1 MNPVRGEG
9 RRQAAAPAPRQGATQ
24 RYSPGPLSC
33 WCCFRLFGYANRELY
48 FFGNAGI
55 PIVFRM
61 PYRSAPRGVSAAGP
75 VCTGD
80 AACAPVGD
88 GASSNLRGIGKD
100 AVRPRVRLQKKGAVQ
115 RSQQAIGNPN
125 RMLFC
130 ARFSSP
136 PSGWRVYNEPRQR
149 LYPIQ
154 PLNKSL
160 WFAESIKVV
169 TPLSY
174 LFRLSR
180 IHRRP
185 AAGMSPDSAPGRDRL
200 ESEPGRESSCDDST
214 INSTQM

>member
-1 MNPVRGEG
+1 MPAFRLCFGCLIGRLRGAF
-9 RRQAAAPAPRQGATQ
+9 RRQDP
-24 RYSPGPLSC
+24 
-33 WCCFRLFGYANRELY
+33 
-48 FFGNAGI
+48 
-55 PIVFRM
+55 
-61 PYRSAPRGVSAAGP
+61 SAPEMRHALPLATGHRRICEVSGRMQCARGSGY
-75 VCTGD
+75 
-80 AACAPVGD
+80 
-88 GASSNLRGIGKD
+88 K
-100 AVRPRVRLQKKGAVQ
+100 KKGAVQ

-154 PLNKSL
+154 PLIKSL

-200 ESEPGRESSCDDST
+200 ESAPEPGRESSCDDST